1 MIEILQI
8 IFQLFL
14 FIFLTSFPV
23 NKYLFNQSS
32 SIKKLSFLSSLSI
45 NSLFLIFLL
54 LFFSFFKIDL
64 IYVFY
69 FIFFIYSLLFLKIF
83 SSKKRKI
90 NNKNWPLII
99 FFLFALVCVFFKT
112 SYQFELGWDGFSWK
126 EKANFFYNG
135 GYLFDINDFTETYQ
149 NYPHL
154 GGYIWAFFWKNS
166 FLGHEYIGR
175 LFYDYIYITSLF
187 AIILNFQN
195 LNNLKKIFIFI
206 LLFFCTF
213 DDGLGG
219 YQDYLIFSIL
229 TIFAAQLVNHYFNKD
244 NYLFYTVFIFSGIL
258 LPWIKVEGFFYSIFL
273 IIIFLIY
280 EFQFNKNKKKN
291 LKFLFLSLIIFSL
304 LIRVNVN
311 NFVLGENTLF
321 QSNLFNFFNSDL
333 NLEIIFTKT
342 YYIFFYTINSFF
354 KYPIWLFNSF
364 GLLLSLYFLKNIKVL
379 KVFLIFFI
387 LNFLFIFSI
396 YFTTSTD
403 IVWYLAASLDRLVLQ
418 TSGFYFVIF
427 SLFNKRIIKF

>member
-64 IYVFY
+64 INVFY
-69 FIFFIYSLLFLKIF
+69 FIFFTYSLLFLKIF

-90 NNKNWPLII
+90 NNKNWSLIV
-99 FFLFALVCVFFKT
+99 FFLFALVSVFFKT

-154 GGYIWAFFWKNS
+154 GAYIWAFFWKNS
-166 FLGHEYIGR
+166 YLGHEYIGR

-280 EFQFNKNKKKN
+280 ELQFNKNKKKN
-291 LKFLFLSLIIFSL
+291 LKFLFSSLIIFSL
-304 LIRVNVN
+304 LIRVIVN

-321 QSNLFNFFNSDL
+321 QSNLLNFFNSDL
-333 NLEIIFTKT
+333 SLEIIFTNT
-342 YYIFFYTINSFF
+342 YYILFYTINSFF

>member
-23 NKYLFNQSS
+23 NKYLFNKNS
-32 SIKKLSFLSSLSI
+32 SIKNLSFLSSLSV
-45 NSLFLIFLL
+45 NSLFLMFLL

-64 IYVFY
+64 IYIFY
-69 FIFFIYSLLFLKIF
+69 FIFFIYFILSFKIF
-83 SSKKRKI
+83 LNKKRKM
-90 NNKNWPLII
+90 NNENWPLII

-126 EKANFFYNG
+126 EKANFFYNE
-135 GYLFDINDFTETYQ
+135 GYLFDINEFTKTYQ

-154 GGYIWAFFWKNS
+154 GTYIWAFFWKNS
-166 FLGHEYIGR
+166 FLGYEYIGR

-206 LLFFCTF
+206 LIFFCTF

-229 TIFAAQLVNHYFNKD
+229 SIFAAQLVNHYFNKD
-244 NYLFYTVFIFSGIL
+244 NYLFYIVFLFSGIL

-273 IIIFLIY
+273 MIIFLIY
-280 EFQFNKNKKKN
+280 ELQFNKNKKKK

-304 LIRVNVN
+304 LIRVSVN
-311 NFVLGENTLF
+311 NFVLGEKALF
-321 QSNLFNFFNSDL
+321 ESNLSNFLSSDL
-333 NLEIIFTKT
+333 KIDIIFTKI
-342 YYIFFYTINSFF
+342 YYILYYTINSFF

-396 YFTTSTD
+396 YFTTSAN
-403 IVWYLAASLDRLVLQ
+403 IVWYLSASLDRLVLQ

-427 SLFNKRIIKF
+427 SLFNKKIIKF

>member
-32 SIKKLSFLSSLSI
+32 SIKKISFLSSLSI

-69 FIFFIYSLLFLKIF
+69 FIFFTYSLLFLKIF
-83 SSKKRKI
+83 SSKKRII
-90 NNKNWPLII
+90 NNKNWSLIV
-99 FFLFALVCVFFKT
+99 FFLFALVSVFFKT

-154 GGYIWAFFWKNS
+154 GAYIWAFFWKNS

-280 EFQFNKNKKKN
+280 ELQFNKNKKKN
-291 LKFLFLSLIIFSL
+291 LKFLFSSLIIFSL
-304 LIRVNVN
+304 LIRVIVN

-321 QSNLFNFFNSDL
+321 QSNLLNFFNSDL
-333 NLEIIFTKT
+333 SLEIIFTNT
-342 YYIFFYTINSFF
+342 YYILFYTINSFF

-379 KVFLIFFI
+379 KIFLIFFI

>member
-154 GGYIWAFFWKNS
+154 GAYIWAFFWKNS

-280 EFQFNKNKKKN
+280 ELQFNKNKKKN

-304 LIRVNVN
+304 LIRVIVN

-321 QSNLFNFFNSDL
+321 QSNLFNFLNSDL

-427 SLFNKRIIKF
+427 SLFSKRIIKF

>member
-23 NKYLFNQSS
+23 NKYLFNKNS
-32 SIKKLSFLSSLSI
+32 SIKNLSFLSSLSV
-45 NSLFLIFLL
+45 NSLFLMFLL

-64 IYVFY
+64 IYIFY
-69 FIFFIYSLLFLKIF
+69 FIFFIYFILSFKIF
-83 SSKKRKI
+83 LNKKRKMS
-90 NNKNWPLII
+90 NENWPLII

-126 EKANFFYNG
+126 EKANFFYNE
-135 GYLFDINDFTETYQ
+135 GYLFDINEFTKTYQ

-154 GGYIWAFFWKNS
+154 GTYIWAFFWKNS
-166 FLGHEYIGR
+166 FLGYEYIGR
-175 LFYDYIYITSLF
+175 LFYNYIYITSLF

-206 LLFFCTF
+206 LLFSCTY

-219 YQDYLIFSIL
+219 YQDYIIFSIL
-229 TIFAAQLVNHYFNKD
+229 TIFAAQLVSHYFNKD
-244 NYLFYTVFIFSGIL
+244 NYLFYTVFLFSGIL
-258 LPWIKVEGFFYSIFL
+258 LPWIKAEGFFYSVFL
-273 IIIFLIY
+273 IIIFFVYQL
-280 EFQFNKNKKKN
+280 QFNKNKNRN
-291 LKFLFLSLIIFSL
+291 LKFLFSFLIVLSL
-304 LIRVNVN
+304 LIRISVN
-311 NFVLGENTLF
+311 NIILNENTLF
-321 QSNLFNFFNSDL
+321 QSNLSNFLSSDL
-333 NLEIIFTKT
+333 NLNMIFTKI
-342 YYIFFYTINSFF
+342 YYILYYIINSFF

-387 LNFLFIFSI
+387 LNFLFIFLI
-396 YFTTSTD
+396 YFTTSAN
-403 IVWYLAASLDRLVLQ
+403 IVWYLSASLDRLVLQ

-427 SLFNKRIIKF
+427 SLFNNRIIKF